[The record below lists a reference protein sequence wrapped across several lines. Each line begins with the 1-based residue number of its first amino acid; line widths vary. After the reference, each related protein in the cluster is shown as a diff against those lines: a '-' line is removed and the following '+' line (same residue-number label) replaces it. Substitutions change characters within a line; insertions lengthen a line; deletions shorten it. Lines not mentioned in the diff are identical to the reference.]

1 MSGNSNMNMKR
12 KFEDD
17 IDNLSPSLKRMR
29 MMEEEDDANEVDHV
43 QHGRQS
49 LVCLPGEMKNRI
61 YNADSN
67 KKRRFEDAL
76 HDLSPSLK
84 RSKVMA
90 EDEDTEMDHVHVEQ
104 NHQSSNFLTRIPGE
118 IRNRIYDAF
127 LAEILPQ
134 SEFVE
139 PNILMTRCTSS
150 DDDDTLTAHEAL
162 RREKARR
169 QQEPYLSA
177 IRTSALRCVPG
188 VRKEFMSRLWHAVTL
203 RFSASKPQSPIQ
215 ACDFSFL
222 RSVHPGI
229 ILYQV
234 ELEEIGLS
242 HNDRLKMVNV
252 FLPFIR
258 ALEEMKF
265 KGTVRLLGRQDDV
278 ELAWCCIDR
287 MQKYWRLG
295 NSLMEVRNNM
305 DGVWRMMSD
314 IHRNTIV
321 KESLETTFDMAVDM
335 SPSRRIPGV
344 SSDSGFIYRTAE
356 PTDPFDGE
364 PWCWQVVVGQAAPTF
379 STSPYANGRHFSR
392 RVEKF
397 RSIKRGYMKA
407 KGLLAPVPGQEIEG
421 EIEHGLDV

>member
-49 LVCLPGEMKNRI
+49 LVCLPGEMTNRI
-61 YNADSN
+61 YNADSK

-104 NHQSSNFLTRIPGE
+104 NHQSSNFLMRIPGE

-139 PNILMTRCTSS
+139 PNILMTRFTSS
-150 DDDDTLTAHEAL
+150 DDDDDTLTVHEAL

-314 IHRNTIV
+314 IRKCPVDYVIPEETPVQLSDIAPRSRSQHHRQGVPRNH
-321 KESLETTFDMAVDM
+321 LRHG
-335 SPSRRIPGV
+335 RRH
-344 SSDSGFIYRTAE
+344 E
-356 PTDPFDGE
+356 P
-364 PWCWQVVVGQAAPTF
+364 
-379 STSPYANGRHFSR
+379 
-392 RVEKF
+392 
-397 RSIKRGYMKA
+397 
-407 KGLLAPVPGQEIEG
+407 L
-421 EIEHGLDV
+421 

>member
-1 MSGNSNMNMKR
+1 MNMKR
-12 KFEDD
+12 KFEDEL
-17 IDNLSPSLKRMR
+17 DNLSPSLKRMR
-29 MMEEEDDANEVDHV
+29 MIEEDGDTELDRVH
-43 QHGRQS
+43 HGRQP
-49 LVCLPGEMKNRI
+49 LVCLPGEMTNRI

-84 RSKVMA
+84 RSNAMA
-90 EDEDTEMDHVHVEQ
+90 EDEDTDMDHVHVQ
-104 NHQSSNFLTRIPGE
+104 KTRQPFDFLTRIPGE

-127 LAEILPQ
+127 LAETLPQ
-134 SEFVE
+134 SDFVE
-139 PNILMTRCTSS
+139 PNILMTRWTSS
-150 DDDDTLTAHEAL
+150 DDDDDVLTVHESL

-177 IRTSALRCVPG
+177 IRTTALRCVPG

-203 RFSASKPQSPIQ
+203 RFTTLRPHSPLQ

-222 RSVHPGI
+222 RSVHPGT

-234 ELEEIGLS
+234 ELEEIELS
-242 HNDRLKMVNV
+242 HKDRTKMMEL
-252 FLPFIR
+252 FLPFLR
-258 ALEEMKF
+258 ALEDMKF

-314 IHRNTIV
+314 IR
-321 KESLETTFDMAVDM
+321 KC
-335 SPSRRIPGV
+335 P
-344 SSDSGFIYRTAE
+344 IYY
-356 PTDPFDGE
+356 
-364 PWCWQVVVGQAAPTF
+364 VVP
-379 STSPYANGRHFSR
+379 
-392 RVEKF
+392 
-397 RSIKRGYMKA
+397 
-407 KGLLAPVPGQEIEG
+407 
-421 EIEHGLDV
+421 